1 MFAARIAKP
10 KPATS
15 ALSNAVARQ
24 PHSRANSAPLGP
36 ARKRSGEL
44 SGGALEPA
52 WPRWNFAT
60 IPLFP
65 PNRPSAAPPEAVP
78 VALGS
83 PGRPLDSATRASFET
98 SFGHDFSR
106 VRVHTSEAA
115 AQSALDEDADA
126 YTVGQHIVFGA
137 GRFVPETLE
146 GLRLL
151 SHELTHVVQQAAGGS
166 APPGAA
172 EEQDA
177 HSAARAVEAGQRPH
191 VRAKSA
197 IGLAA
202 QPRGLKGE
210 QGVLTERNA
219 GVRVVTYE
227 EIWAR
232 VKRIMDH
239 AGFSAAD
246 GRADF
251 NRNPAVAKANLYHQH
266 FQSDDDRLS
275 YAYGVFQAYLGAGGG
290 GVDRDELFGELVQYE
305 TEVQRKTADLIV
317 HATPTQAE
325 SRQLEELRRKSQAE
339 KARQGEIRARQ
350 WEIGSREH
358 RKLADVTRFATP
370 AHTQPDPLIGDPY
383 EPRRPMRGAIAG
395 YRLKGQALHP
405 LDLLPKE
412 DFKAY
417 ASDWERDHSGILF
430 PDHINPVGDRGVL
443 APVVSAT
450 SSPPGMPD
458 LPTVEYSLI
467 SYFGMV
473 QCDHLFVPEAVEG
486 SDPATLMA
494 LLALDIP
501 VFAYSPYGRPLSPHY
516 NYGDHK
522 YLVRTDANGK
532 VLDLWGVFGRQE
544 PGLISVIS
552 PIDFIGP
559 GLLARPLIGATGA
572 LVRGAARVLPEIP
585 GVLAKGAAA
594 ALPEVRAAVSSVL
607 RKGSL
612 SLELAMRGARLP
624 ALTLTETPAA
634 FVLREAGQAG
644 ATTEAAVVAEDVSAG
659 AAPGLRVD
667 PRTTSDVFAEIQT
680 ELGLET
686 PGTVTYSST
695 AAAAAGAVAA
705 SLRTPTRP
713 GYQTHSTA
721 PSVRRALGLS
731 GYQWQSVHMVFQA
744 AYRALRARGYV
755 RPDSRPYS
763 PGRALT
769 TVDLPLAAHRAF
781 DAGWIPQWKAATA
794 AGQTI
799 PAGTAYRWLS
809 SAINAVDPALISPA
823 LQGVIL
829 DRIRTELFVELGLGW
844 NDIIVP

>member
-10 KPATS
+10 RQAAL
-15 ALSNAVARQ
+15 ALSKAVARQ
-24 PHSRANSAPLGP
+24 PQSRAN
-36 ARKRSGEL
+36 KSGEP

-65 PNRPSAAPPEAVP
+65 PDRPSVAPPEAVP

-83 PGRPLDSATRASFET
+83 PGRPLDSVTRASFET

-106 VRVHTSEAA
+106 VRVHTGTAA
-115 AQSALDEDADA
+115 AQSALDADADA

-137 GRFVPETLE
+137 RRFVPETRE
-146 GLRLL
+146 GRRLL

-177 HSAARAVEAGQRPH
+177 HSAARALEAGRRPR

-227 EIWAR
+227 EIWAS
-232 VKRIMDH
+232 VKRIMNH

-266 FQSDDDRLS
+266 FRSDDDRLS
-275 YAYGVFQAYLGAGGG
+275 YAYGVFQAFLGAGGS
-290 GVDRDELFGELVQYE
+290 GVDRDELFGQLVLYE
-305 TEVQRKTADLIV
+305 TEVRRKTADLIV

-325 SRQLEELRRKSQAE
+325 SRQVEELRRKSEAE
-339 KARQGEIRARQ
+339 RARQ

-370 AHTQPDPLIGDPY
+370 ARTRPDTMIGDPY
-383 EPRRPMRGAIAG
+383 EPRRPMRGAVEG
-395 YRLKGQALHP
+395 YRLKGHALDP

-412 DFKAY
+412 DFQIY
-417 ASDWERDHSGILF
+417 ASYWEREHSGILF
-430 PDHINPVGDRGVL
+430 PDYISSVGDRGVL

-450 SSPPGMPD
+450 SSPPGA
-458 LPTVEYSLI
+458 LGLHTVELI

-473 QCDHLFVPEAVEG
+473 QCNHLFVPEAVEG

-501 VFAYSPYGRPLSPHY
+501 VFAYLPSGRPLSPQY
-516 NYGDHK
+516 NYGDHQ

-532 VLDLWGVFGRQE
+532 VIDLWGVFGRQE

-559 GLLARPLIGATGA
+559 ALLARPLIGATGA
-572 LVRGAARVLPEIP
+572 LARGVARRAAV
-585 GVLAKGAAA
+585 V
-594 ALPEVRAAVSSVL
+594 LPEVRAAVSSVL

-612 SLELAMRGARLP
+612 SLQLAMRGAARLP
-624 ALTLTETPAA
+624 AITLTETPAA
-634 FVLREAGQAG
+634 IVLREAGQAG
-644 ATTEAAVVAEDVSAG
+644 ATTEAAVAEDVSAG

-667 PRTTSDVFAEIQT
+667 PRTTSDVFAEIQS
-680 ELGLET
+680 EFGLET
-686 PGTVTYSST
+686 PGTVTYRST

-705 SLRTPTRP
+705 GLRTPTRP
-713 GYQTHSTA
+713 GFQTHSTA

-731 GYQWQSVHMVFQA
+731 GNQWQSVHMVFQA

-755 RPDSRPYS
+755 RPGGRPYS

-781 DAGWIPQWKAATA
+781 DAGWVPQWNVATA

-799 PAGTAYRWLS
+799 RAGTVYQWLS
-809 SAINAVDPALISPA
+809 SAINAVNPALISPA

-844 NDIIVP
+844 NDIIIP